1 MLQSPPRT
9 RQTGRVSIDAA
20 GAPPAGAGKHRRVRD
35 PYLAATR
42 IPPEFADRQQAGLSA
57 LTAVSQTLAL
67 PAVAIRDEPETAR
80 QPLWRRIAQRLLLQ
94 PYPLLA
100 ILLVQAALSLRLI
113 WSNTAYPD
121 EALYLSAGHL
131 EWAHWLD
138 GASIP
143 NFPTQFSGAPVV
155 YPPIGALADSLGG
168 LAGARLLSMAF
179 MLLATLLVYDVSR
192 RTFGRSARLYSAAL
206 FASTGACQYLGA
218 FATYDAMALMLLALA
233 TWIVVIAADKARP
246 VSFLLLTLAMLVL
259 AVADASKYAAALF
272 DPVVIV
278 AAIVLSWRYGR
289 WRRAAE
295 TAALSLGVLGVI
307 VVEAARVAGHSF
319 WTGITF
325 TTLTRATG
333 TSTVFAV
340 WWLTL
345 GWIGLVLFLGFIGA
359 LAALVVRDRALGCL
373 AVLLAL
379 AALLA
384 PAEQARIHTIT
395 SLFKHAG
402 FGVWFTSIVAGF
414 ALAQFARAVSRNK
427 VQAAVRVSM
436 TLLACAFLLGT
447 SLAWN
452 QFHQW
457 PGSKPLVSELR
468 RVLSDAPKGPVL
480 VGDNGYFAYYYL
492 RGDTGGHDFFSAG
505 FAQYSALLTNQDIP
519 HEYQEMLAIKNG
531 YFSVIVLSFHDGT
544 WIDRFTL
551 REMKRF
557 GGYRLVAVL
566 PYELD
571 HGKYEIWIRTTGGAS

>member
-1 MLQSPPRT
+1 LLQS
-9 RQTGRVSIDAA
+9 
-20 GAPPAGAGKHRRVRD
+20 
-35 PYLAATR
+35 
-42 IPPEFADRQQAGLSA
+42 
-57 LTAVSQTLAL
+57 
-67 PAVAIRDEPETAR
+67 
-80 QPLWRRIAQRLLLQ
+80 

-143 NFPTQFSGAPVV
+143 NFPTQFSGAPTV

-168 LAGARLLSMAF
+168 LAAARLLSLVF
-179 MLLATLLVYDVSR
+179 MLLATVLVYDVTR
-192 RTFGRSARLYSAAL
+192 RTFGRPACIYSAGL

-233 TWIVVIAADKARP
+233 TWIVVVAAGKIRP
-246 VSFLLLTLAMLVL
+246 VSFPLLILAMLVV

-272 DPVVIV
+272 DPVIIASAVI
-278 AAIVLSWRYGR
+278 LSWRYGR

-295 TAALSLGVLGVI
+295 TAALCLGVLGLV
-307 VVEAARVAGHSF
+307 VVEAARVGGQSF

-333 TSTVFAV
+333 NSTIFAV

-359 LAALVVRDRALGCL
+359 VAALVVRDRTVGYF
-373 AVLLAL
+373 AVVVAMAGLLAS
-379 AALLA
+379 AD
-384 PAEQARIHTIT
+384 QARIHTIT
-395 SLFKHAG
+395 SLFKHVG

-427 VQAAVRVSM
+427 IHAATRVSLA
-436 TLLACAFLLGT
+436 LLVCAFFVGT

-457 PGSKPLVSELR
+457 PGSKPLVSDLR
-468 RVLSDAPKGPVL
+468 RILPNAPAGPVL

-492 RGDTGGHDFFSAG
+492 RGDTAGHQFWSAG
-505 FAQYSALLTNQDIP
+505 FAQYSALLTNQDMP
-519 HEYQEMLAIKNG
+519 HEYPEIQSIKNG
-531 YFSVIVLSFHDGT
+531 YFSVIVLSFHDRT

-551 REMKRF
+551 AQIRRF
-557 GGYRLVAVL
+557 GGYRLAVVL
-566 PYELD
+566 PYELN
-571 HGKYEIWIRTTGGAS
+571 HGRYEIWIRTTGGAR